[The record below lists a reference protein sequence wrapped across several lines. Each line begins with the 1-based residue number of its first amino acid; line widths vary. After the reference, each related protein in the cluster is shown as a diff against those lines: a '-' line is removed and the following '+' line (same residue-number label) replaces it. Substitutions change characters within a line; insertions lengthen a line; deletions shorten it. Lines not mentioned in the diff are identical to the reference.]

1 MSVSEIV
8 TSFPDYAKDIRL
20 NYSKILNE
28 GIFEKEILF
37 SLILVSSLSV
47 NLESLKSAALLECK
61 DHLSEEILEDVYAA
75 HAVMSMNAVYYRFT
89 HLATE
94 YDYASL
100 PANLRMQYL
109 TKYKT
114 SKTHFEMLC
123 LAVAVILGCGKC
135 INAHEVVLRENEIS
149 NQKIQTVAR
158 IASIMNAIGNTLR
171 VLKWVI
177 IQ

>member
-1 MSVSEIV
+1 MSISDIV
-8 TSFPDYAKDIRL
+8 ISFPDYAKDIKL

-28 GIFEKEILF
+28 GILENDQLY

-61 DHLSEEILEDVYAA
+61 EHLSEEILEDTYAA
-75 HAVMSMNAVYYRFT
+75 HSIMSMNAVYYRFT

-94 YDYASL
+94 YDYSSL

-109 TKYKT
+109 TKHKV
-114 SKTHFEMLC
+114 SKTDFEMLC

-135 INAHEVVLRENEIS
+135 INAHEVVLRENGVS

-171 VLKWVI
+171 VL
-177 IQ
+177 